1 MNPASYNAIEKIF
14 SEQVEKLPVGEH
26 KVDLDIIV
34 KDNVSGDKTAIKLD
48 GFVNQGVDYDRTAT
62 VSVSIYELMAEFAN
76 QFGLSGDKALE
87 VVAEIMAKHL
97 EKRLSGETVKLAKAI
112 KSRME
117 DAKSAFAE
125 SLPRTNV
132 NGRVDVKVKSIVV
145 QTTIASPSDDGK
157 AL

>member
-1 MNPASYNAIEKIF
+1 MNPASFNAIEKIIG
-14 SEQVEKLPVGEH
+14 EQVEKLPVGEH
-26 KVDLDIIV
+26 KVDLDIVV
-34 KDNVSGDKTAIKLD
+34 KDNVSGDQTKIKLD
-48 GFVNQGVDYDRTAT
+48 GTVNQGVDYDRTAT

-87 VVAEIMAKHL
+87 VVAEILAKHM

-112 KSRME
+112 KNRME

-125 SLPRTNV
+125 SLPRTTV

-145 QTTIASPSDDGK
+145 QTPASTSDDGK